1 MDLDVAEPEAGDGLP
16 ESGIPAGATDLDVSK
31 HPFRGVPR
39 EIGVLLVVAGIGGIL
54 LPGPVGTPLLVLGT
68 LILYPGAFER
78 LEVRVK
84 RRFPRVHL
92 HGMRQIDRFLNDLDR
107 RYPFSK

>member
-1 MDLDVAEPEAGDGLP
+1 MDLDVAEPKAVDGLR
-16 ESGIPAGATDLDVSK
+16 ESGLPAGPSGRDVAK
-31 HPFRGVPR
+31 HPVRGVPR

-78 LEVRVK
+78 LQVRVK

-92 HGMRQIDRFLNDLDR
+92 HGMRQIDRFLDDLDR

>member
-1 MDLDVAEPEAGDGLP
+1 LDGTEPELKGDSRASRP
-16 ESGIPAGATDLDVSK
+16 PAGPIHQDVEK
-31 HPFRGVPR
+31 RPFRGVPR

-54 LPGPVGTPLLVLGT
+54 LPGPVGTPLLILGG

-78 LEVRVK
+78 LEIRLE
-84 RRFPRVHL
+84 RRFPRVHR
-92 HGMRQIDRFLNDLDR
+92 HGMRQIDRFLGDLDR